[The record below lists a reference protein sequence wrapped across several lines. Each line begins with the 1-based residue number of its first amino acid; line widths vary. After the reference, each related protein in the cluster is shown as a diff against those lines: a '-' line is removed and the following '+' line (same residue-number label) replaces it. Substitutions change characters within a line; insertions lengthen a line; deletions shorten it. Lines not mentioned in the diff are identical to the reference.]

1 MWLILWIT
9 VWFKWILFQVINFP
23 VSPGPLKNT
32 SPNSGVSP
40 HFGHLLFRIPQNV
53 SFIAITDLSFC
64 FCNMSVTANYVPRGS
79 VDDLFP
85 GTWYLIRV
93 DDKHRREY
101 ARRPLDNDLPAEPEL
116 VHSGSTA
123 EVQDNKT

>member
-1 MWLILWIT
+1 M
-9 VWFKWILFQVINFP
+9 
-23 VSPGPLKNT
+23 S
-32 SPNSGVSP
+32 
-40 HFGHLLFRIPQNV
+40 HLL
-53 SFIAITDLSFC
+53 LSLIFFF